1 MQAPLTNLSLRSQ
14 SAAALLSIDAALMQT
29 SQTRAALDAWQN
41 RLDSTTSRLMNS
53 IELTAAARARIED
66 ADHAGES
73 ARLSRAQIL
82 VQASTA
88 MLAQANARPQQVL
101 SLLR

>member
-1 MQAPLTNLSLRSQ
+1 
-14 SAAALLSIDAALMQT
+14 
-29 SQTRAALDAWQN
+29 
-41 RLDSTTSRLMNS
+41 MNS
-53 IELTAAARARIED
+53 IELSAAARARIED
-66 ADHAGES
+66 ADYAGES